1 MLPVELLV
9 GGYTVWKT
17 EKLTVTLPLGFELLE
32 ERHGGGA
39 MVGCRSAQQFSRP
52 PDGGGRF
59 GFGPIFGLGAR
70 DGYPAQSNM
79 SAGGVVVQAR
89 R

>member
-1 MLPVELLV
+1 MELLV
-9 GGYTVWKT
+9 GGFTMWKR
-17 EKLTVTLPLGFELLE
+17 EKLTVTLTLGFELLE

-39 MVGCRSAQQFSRP
+39 MVGCRLAQQISRP
-52 PDGGGRF
+52 LDGGGRF
-59 GFGPIFGLGAR
+59 GFGPIFSLGAQ
-70 DGYPAQSNM
+70 DGYPAQSNV

>member
-1 MLPVELLV
+1 M
-9 GGYTVWKT
+9 GGYTVWST
-17 EKLTVTLPLGFELLE
+17 DKLTVMLMLGFELLKKG
-32 ERHGGGA
+32 HGGGA
-39 MVGCRSAQQFSRP
+39 MVGCRLAQQFSRP

-59 GFGPIFGLGAR
+59 GFGPIFGLGGR
-70 DGYPAQSNM
+70 DGYPAQSNV

>member
-1 MLPVELLV
+1 MELLV
-9 GGYTVWKT
+9 GGYTVWKR
-17 EKLTVTLPLGFELLE
+17 EKLTVTLTLGFELLE

-39 MVGCRSAQQFSRP
+39 KVGYRLAQQLSRP
-52 PDGGGRF
+52 PDGGGCF

-70 DGYPAQSNM
+70 DGYPAQSNV
-79 SAGGVVVQAR
+79 SAGGVVVRAR

>member
-1 MLPVELLV
+1 MELLV
-9 GGYTVWKT
+9 GGYTVWKR
-17 EKLTVTLPLGFELLE
+17 EKLTVTLTLGFELLE

-39 MVGCRSAQQFSRP
+39 KVGCRLAQQLSRP
-52 PDGGGRF
+52 PDGGGCF

-70 DGYPAQSNM
+70 DSYPAQSNV
-79 SAGGVVVQAR
+79 SAGGVVVRAR

>member
-1 MLPVELLV
+1 M
-9 GGYTVWKT
+9 WRT
-17 EKLTVTLPLGFELLE
+17 EKLTVTLMLGFELLK

-39 MVGCRSAQQFSRP
+39 MVGCRSAQQLSRP

-70 DGYPAQSNM
+70 DGYPAQSNV

>member
-1 MLPVELLV
+1 MSPIELLV

-39 MVGCRSAQQFSRP
+39 KVGCRLAQQLSRP
-52 PDGGGRF
+52 PDGGGCF

-70 DGYPAQSNM
+70 DGYPVQSNV